1 MENPK
6 ALSSQLKDYAKG
18 TPYSLTFSCFVQ
30 KVCQPQVERGANK
43 GIAAYAR
50 GPSISHL
57 FFAVDSLIF
66 CLAIGE
72 ECSNLVDILEK
83 YELASGQQLN
93 KEKTSLF
100 FSCNT
105 PQNVQDEIKNR
116 FGAEIIRQ
124 HKKYLELPSLVGKN
138 KCNTFH
144 QLIERL
150 DNKLSGWKEKLLSN
164 AGNEI
169 LIKTVAQV
177 VPTL

>member
-1 MENPK
+1 MYKGLSTMIKKKEREGLLK
-6 ALSSQLKDYAKG
+6 GVAVSREALRISHLLFADDSIVFCRASVEECDRVIKVLKDYE
-18 TPYSLTFSCFVQ
+18 
-30 KVCQPQVERGANK
+30 VE
-43 GIAAYAR
+43 
-50 GPSISHL
+50 
-57 FFAVDSLIF
+57 
-66 CLAIGE
+66 
-72 ECSNLVDILEK
+72 
-83 YELASGQQLN
+83 SGQKLN